1 MNFTDM
7 KVEGTNVININ
18 DAFNSLVLQL
28 KIKPNENTTIPT
40 NNELIIYV
48 DKSEVTSQD
57 RKQIVFELSDSL
69 KYLNN
74 SDLSSTNNEPQAD
87 EFIIESKMVGNTVG
101 YGSVGPQDT
110 WSLSERY
117 NNPDHNL
124 VGRKVGQ
131 DMGIKQGAY
140 NNRWVKDYST
150 CLAKEL
156 NGQILAKHQ
165 GMQLP
170 GGITV
175 DGVRLI
181 EEARIE
187 KEALREELYMLDPPA
202 PILVG

>member
-74 SDLSSTNNEPQAD
+74 SDLSSTDNEPQAD
-87 EFIIESKMVGNTVG
+87 EFIIEPKMVGNTVKMIAYVKRVVNG
-101 YGSVGPQDT
+101 DEILTPASTEELDYQEITLFEGVNYIYT
-110 WSLSERY
+110 NY
-117 NNPDHNL
+117 NNATIEMLYPKNSD
-124 VGRKVGQ
+124 
-131 DMGIKQGAY
+131 A
-140 NNRWVKDYST
+140 VKYFLNTAVFDYY
-150 CLAKEL
+150 
-156 NGQILAKHQ
+156 
-165 GMQLP
+165 
-170 GGITV
+170 
-175 DGVRLI
+175 
-181 EEARIE
+181 ARIA
-187 KEALREELYMLDPPA
+187 KLL
-202 PILVG
+202 